1 MEYHA
6 IYVFDMRF
14 PRLYNG
20 GARRMRMNFEEY
32 RALTARGEYLTAGS
46 AVHRFMVAAA
56 EDARRITCEINNV
69 FHTDDELRALFS
81 RLIGEEID
89 GDFRL
94 FPPFYTDFGRNIR
107 LGRRVFI
114 NSGCC
119 FQDQGGIF
127 IGDDC
132 LIGHQVVIAT
142 LNHDLAPAH
151 RGSMRP
157 SPVRIG
163 NNVWIG
169 AHATLLPG
177 VNVGN
182 NSVIAAGAVVS
193 RDVPANTVVAGVPAK
208 IIRTI
213 GGKEE

>member
-1 MEYHA
+1 MDTEEFKRRAGQREYIA
-6 IYVFDMRF
+6 
-14 PRLYNG
+14 
-20 GARRMRMNFEEY
+20 
-32 RALTARGEYLTAGS
+32 AGS
-46 AVHRFMVAAA
+46 EMHLLMHRAAA
-56 EDARRITCEINNV
+56 EAQRITAVINGG
-69 FHTDDELRALFS
+69 FHAQEELRALFS
-81 RLIGEEID
+81 QLTGREPGE
-89 GDFRL
+89 GFAL

-114 NSGCC
+114 NAGCC

-182 NSVIAAGAVVS
+182 SSVIAAGAVVS